1 MGRHSG
7 AANGLGYAL
16 VGGVPLSNMTV
27 LCGAI
32 RAGGMTMF
40 SGSTLAT
47 DGGAKTSQP

>member
-27 LCGAI
+27 RCGAI

-47 DGGAKTSQP
+47 DGGAETSQP